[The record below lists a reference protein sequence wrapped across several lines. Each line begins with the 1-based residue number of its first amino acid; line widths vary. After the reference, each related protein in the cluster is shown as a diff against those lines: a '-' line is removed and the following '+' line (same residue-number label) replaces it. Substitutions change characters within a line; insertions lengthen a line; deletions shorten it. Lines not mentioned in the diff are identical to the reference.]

1 MNIAILGTGKVG
13 SALGA
18 RLASSGHQVV
28 YGSRDPAAAPGTL
41 DRREAV
47 ASADVVVTA
56 IPGTAV
62 VSTLDEIGEDVLGDK
77 IVLDPSAALT
87 PQMTMASYGD
97 SIARQVQE
105 RFPRARVV
113 KALNTMNFTIMV
125 DPQASLPQ
133 ATVFVSG
140 DDQAAKR
147 TVDDLLV
154 DLGWPRDWILDLG
167 DIGTALATEHV
178 APLFFATV
186 RALRTPTFN
195 ISVSRSG
202 A

>member
-1 MNIAILGTGKVG
+1 MNIAVLGTGKVG

-18 RLASSGHQVV
+18 RLASSRHDVV
-28 YGSRDPAAAPGTL
+28 YGSRNPAEAPGTL
-41 DRREAV
+41 SRRDAV
-47 ASADVVVTA
+47 TSADVVITA

-62 VSTLDEIGEDVLGDK
+62 LSTLAEIGEDLLADK

-87 PQMTMASYGD
+87 PEMTMASYGD
-97 SIARQVQE
+97 SVARQVQA

-125 DPQASLPQ
+125 EPAASLRQ

-147 TVDDLLV
+147 TVNGLLV
-154 DLGWPRDWILDLG
+154 DLGWPQDWILDLG
-167 DIGTALATEHV
+167 DIGTALATEHA
-178 APLFFATV
+178 APLFFATAM
-186 RALRTPTFN
+186 ALKTPTFN
-195 ISVSRSG
+195 IAVSR
-202 A
+202 

>member
-13 SALGA
+13 SALGV

-28 YGSRDPAAAPGTL
+28 YGSRDPSAASGRT
-41 DRREAV
+41 DRRTAV

-62 VSTLDEIGEDVLGDK
+62 LTTLDEIGEDVLGDK

-87 PQMTMASYGD
+87 EQRTMASYGD
-97 SIARQVQE
+97 SIAHQVQE
-105 RFPRARVV
+105 RFQRARVV
-113 KALNTMNFTIMV
+113 KALNTMNHTIMV
-125 DPQASLPQ
+125 DPWASLPQ

-147 TVDDLLV
+147 TVSGLLV
-154 DLGWPRDWILDLG
+154 DLGWPQDWILDLG
-167 DIGTALATEHV
+167 DIGTALATEHA
-178 APLFFATV
+178 APLFFATAM
-186 RALRTPTFN
+186 ALHTLTFN
-195 ISVSRSG
+195 ISVSRSSE
-202 A
+202 